1 MLVRSFS
8 FRGLA
13 GAALVAAFFTFA
25 AGAARAEGTVRIQQA
40 DGGVSVYDN
49 VKIQILHQ
57 TLNVT
62 SADGKGT
69 LIIYRAACFYQGEIL
84 ACLPTGATLVQGGD
98 VSAIKIVRGTVYV
111 NTTDGAQTLSL
122 STTQVPAHSVM
133 MALKTA
139 KGTYITM
146 NGTIDKVTK

>member
-1 MLVRSFS
+1 MLGRLHL
-8 FRGLA
+8 FRAMTIGAGIAAVALA
-13 GAALVAAFFTFA
+13 LAAP
-25 AGAARAEGTVRIQQA
+25 ARAEGTVRIQQTSGA
-40 DGGVSVYDN
+40 VQNYDD

-69 LIIYRAACFYQGEIL
+69 LIIYRAACAYQGEIM

-98 VSAIKIVRGTVYV
+98 VSAIKIVSGTVYV
-111 NTTDGAQTLSL
+111 NMTDDAQPLPL
-122 STTQVPAHSVM
+122 STMHVPAHGVV
-133 MALKTA
+133 MALKTHV
-139 KGTYITM
+139 GTYITM